1 MLAVHWYEAP
11 MFTAVYIFLVSA
23 AAVVSLA
30 TLAGGAIILLFALA
44 IAWRH
49 ELRANAAA
57 LPHSLILRG

>member
-30 TLAGGAIILLFALA
+30 SLVGGAIILLFALA
-44 IAWRH
+44 IAWRY
-49 ELRANAAA
+49 ELRATSHN